1 MKISS
6 RELRSIIREELL
18 RETAYAVYRELPK
31 EYHTGGRGPA
41 PRVYDPGEV
50 DDQAAL
56 VKIADM
62 LKALR
67 VGGRPLTVNG
77 TFRDPLTGHL
87 YMVYTTFQ
95 GEEGYS
101 DYLRR

>member
-1 MKISS
+1 
-6 RELRSIIREELL
+6 
-18 RETAYAVYRELPK
+18 
-31 EYHTGGRGPA
+31 
-41 PRVYDPGEV
+41 V

-77 TFRDPLTGHL
+77 IFRDPLTGHL